1 MLSLGES
8 GINAPHV
15 RRCTYV
21 DFATGSYLFL
31 FVTIPVVTRVPL
43 VSHVH
48 ELHPSHAFLIVPDK
62 PVDISDGTDCN
73 NAPPDQ
79 HEELC

>member
-1 MLSLGES
+1 MHLCRLCY
-8 GINAPHV
+8 
-15 RRCTYV
+15 R
-21 DFATGSYLFL
+21 
-31 FVTIPVVTRVPL
+31 FVPVSIPAISVVTRIPL

-62 PVDISDGTDCN
+62 PVATPDGTECN
-73 NAPPDQ
+73 ANAPPDQ

>member
-8 GINAPHV
+8 VINVPHV
-15 RRCTYV
+15 RRCIFV
-21 DFATGSYLFL
+21 GFATGSYLFL
-31 FVTIPVVTRVPL
+31 SPRSVVTRVPL

-62 PVDISDGTDCN
+62 PVETADDTECN
-73 NAPPDQ
+73 ANAPPDQ